1 MPPRIRVEGPPGTA
15 RAEDLI
21 AAGGPTWRAVGGS
34 SGPQRCE
41 AGLPIGRLLYTRAVS
56 SGAGRVSAALR
67 LTGAVAVIA
76 IFLIAHGV
84 QCAAASPSVHGG
96 AAVHDAMVIGL
107 SDGVGMT
114 GDAAVSTGPQPA
126 GPAHTAGHAAAV
138 CFAVIAAA
146 VVLLLR
152 RGLNWSVAALAR
164 SAPRRLASARIA
176 VDRLRANAP
185 PLSILCA
192 SRT

>member
-84 QCAAASPSVHGG
+84 
-96 AAVHDAMVIGL
+96 HDAMVIGL

-114 GDAAVSTGPQPA
+114 GDVAVSTGPQPA

-138 CFAVIAAA
+138 CFAVIAA
-146 VVLLLR
+146 VIVLLLR
-152 RGLNWSVAALAR
+152 RGSIGR
-164 SAPRRLASARIA
+164 S
-176 VDRLRANAP
+176 LRWHGLRHGA
-185 PLSILCA
+185 
-192 SRT
+192 